1 MKMRQR
7 AVTEKKPMTLEK
19 VREALKDRRIDV
31 VAKATGLSKDAISDI
46 RNGNS
51 TNPRYQTVQRLA
63 DYLMG
68 GLNAN

>member
-1 MKMRQR
+1 M
-7 AVTEKKPMTLEK
+7 MTLEK